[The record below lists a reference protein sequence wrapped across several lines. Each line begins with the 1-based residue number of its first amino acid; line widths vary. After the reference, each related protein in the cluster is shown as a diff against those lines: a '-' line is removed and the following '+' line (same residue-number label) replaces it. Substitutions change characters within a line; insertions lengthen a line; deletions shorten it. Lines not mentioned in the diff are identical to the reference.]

1 MQERP
6 SSAVEA
12 VPGWP
17 IGHADCHWGC
27 LQATGT
33 KLTEIAKSWPQ
44 VRYEGGR
51 WRDEEHAHHDRDV
64 RLAQVRFFPDFFRP
78 STHEPAPPFLTPQR
92 LPCEQVDELVKAAAM
107 MIKCENESGKLDEV
121 R

>member
-1 MQERP
+1 MCGR
-6 SSAVEA
+6 
-12 VPGWP
+12 VPEHPDWVT
-17 IGHADCHWGC
+17 DCHCGA
-27 LQATGT
+27 LLATGT
-33 KLTEIAKSWPQ
+33 KLAEIAKTWPQ

-51 WRDEEHAHHDRDV
+51 GRCEAPAHHDRDV

-92 LPCEQVDELVKAAAM
+92 LPCEQVDELVKEAAM

>member
-27 LQATGT
+27 LLATGT
-33 KLTEIAKSWPQ
+33 KLADLAKSWPQ
-44 VRYEGGR
+44 VRYEGEGG
-51 WRDEEHAHHDRDV
+51 RDEDTAHRHRDV
-64 RLAQVRFFPDFFRP
+64 RLAQVRFFPDFFGHSSRD
-78 STHEPAPPFLTPQR
+78 SAPLLLTPQR
-92 LPCEQVDELVKAAAM
+92 LPCEQVDELVKEAAV